1 MGSQFLLSMAVAL
14 AAQSGSPS
22 LAPSGSDVGR
32 LSLEQLLERTRA
44 ARAEAH
50 TRLEGEI
57 DALSKEIEAAPSP
70 RDLAARVDRL
80 VALGAEATP
89 LIVRRID
96 PGSPGT
102 DRERLRALQFANALG
117 RMDTAAVT
125 TELIE
130 TLKGGTPEG
139 RRNALRA
146 LASTREIKRVRPEVE
161 ALFRAESGQTRQL
174 ALRTLLSFG
183 GPENN
188 VLFTQL
194 LGGGD
199 DTLIGTALDGLTEQ
213 KVVAALEDVRKLLN
227 QVGTAPRHAQALL
240 RYFQAVHESATQADV
255 LAFVRLAQSGSL
267 NLALRVELVNGL
279 APLNPTLNVDLKK
292 SMEPLVASSDRQ
304 LKEAAQVL
312 LARLGDK
319 STRREI
325 LKEYDELVVRNERWA
340 EAYVRRADIYVRL
353 GDDDEA
359 IKDFRQAFSVG
370 RDDPTLEQD
379 ELSEK
384 LARAYVRKGK
394 LKDAADLLNRAP
406 ISLKRLGELALDP
419 EFASLRNSKYA
430 KDAFGT
436 K

>member
-1 MGSQFLLSMAVAL
+1 MLSELVLSIAAAL
-14 AAQSGSPS
+14 APQSPVS
-22 LAPSGSDVGR
+22 SGADVGR
-32 LSLEQLLERTRA
+32 QSLEELLERARA

-50 TRLEGEI
+50 KRLEGDIE
-57 DALSKEIEAAPSP
+57 ALAKEIEAGPAP
-70 RDLAARVDRL
+70 RELATRIERL
-80 VALGAEATP
+80 VALGPEATP

-96 PGSPGT
+96 PGTPGT
-102 DRERLRALQFANALG
+102 DKERLRALQFSNALA
-117 RMDTAAVT
+117 RMDTSAVT
-125 TELIE
+125 TELLE

-146 LASTREIKRVRPEVE
+146 LVGTSEIVRVRPEVE
-161 ALFRAESGQTRQL
+161 ALFRAETGQTRQL
-174 ALRTLLSFG
+174 ALRTLLAFG

-188 VLFTQL
+188 LLFTQL

-199 DTLIGTALDGLTEQ
+199 DALIGMALDGLADQ
-213 KVVAALEDVRKLLN
+213 KVVAALEDVRKLLS
-227 QVGTAPRHAQALL
+227 QPGSAPRHAQALL
-240 RYFQAVHESATQADV
+240 RYFRAVRESASQADV

-267 NLALRVELVNGL
+267 NLAVRVEIVDGL
-279 APLNPTLNVDLKK
+279 ADLNPSLSIELKK
-292 SMEPLVASSDRQ
+292 AMEPLVASSDRQ

-319 STRREI
+319 GTRREI
-325 LKEYDELVVRNERWA
+325 LKEYDELVSKNERWA
-340 EAYVRRADIYVRL
+340 DAYVRRADMHVRL

-359 IKDFRQAFSVG
+359 IKDFRQSLSVG
-370 RDDPTLEQD
+370 KDDPTLAQD
-379 ELSEK
+379 AVSEK

-406 ISLKRLGELALDP
+406 ISLKRLGELAEDP
-419 EFASLRNSKYA
+419 EFAPLRNSKYA

>member
-1 MGSQFLLSMAVAL
+1 MWCEFLLSMTAAL
-14 AAQSGSPS
+14 AAQSP
-22 LAPSGSDVGR
+22 APSGSQVGR
-32 LSLEQLLERTRA
+32 QSIEELLERTRA
-44 ARAEAH
+44 SRAETH
-50 TRLEGEI
+50 KRLEGEI
-57 DALSKEIEAAPSP
+57 VALSKELEAAPAP
-70 RDLAARVDRL
+70 REIAALTERL
-80 VALGAEATP
+80 VALGPEATP

-102 DRERLRALQFANALG
+102 DRERLRALQFANALA
-117 RMDTAAVT
+117 RMDTSAVT
-125 TELIE
+125 TDLLE

-146 LASTREIKRVRPEVE
+146 LVSTREIARVRPEVE

-174 ALRTLLSFG
+174 ALRTLLAFG

-188 VLFTQL
+188 LLFTQL

-199 DTLIGTALDGLTEQ
+199 DALIGMALDGLTDQ
-213 KVVAALEDVRKLLN
+213 KVEAALGDVRKLLS
-227 QVGTAPRHAQALL
+227 QPGSAPRHAQALL
-240 RYFQAVHESATQADV
+240 RYFRALRESASQADV

-267 NLALRVELVNGL
+267 NLAVRVELVNGL
-279 APLNPTLNVDLKK
+279 AALNPTLNLELKK

-304 LKEAAQVL
+304 LKEAAQVI

-325 LKEYDELVVRNERWA
+325 LKDYDDLVSKNERWA
-340 EAYVRRADIYVRL
+340 DAYVRRADMYVRL

-359 IKDFRQAFSVG
+359 IKDLRQALSVG
-370 RDDPTLEQD
+370 KDDPTLAQD
-379 ELSEK
+379 EVSEQ

-406 ISLKRLGELALDP
+406 ISLKRLGELAEDP
-419 EFASLRNSKYA
+419 EFAPLRSSKYA